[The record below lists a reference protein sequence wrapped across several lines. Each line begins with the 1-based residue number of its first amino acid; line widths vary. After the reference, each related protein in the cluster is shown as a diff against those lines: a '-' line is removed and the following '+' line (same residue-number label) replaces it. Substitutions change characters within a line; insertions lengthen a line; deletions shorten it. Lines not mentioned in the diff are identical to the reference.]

1 MNAFTFVSLVC
12 LLSTSPVVAS
22 LDTSEF
28 YPGKIRT
35 ALYLK
40 DAKPLSDYKHC
51 ISFASKMYKV
61 HELVLMAV
69 LLTEDGYLAPLR
81 QNVNGTYDHGFGQIN
96 SVRKEEVAKIGFSME
111 ELVINPCKNIIATSY
126 LLSTEIKDAKQFW
139 TGVANYHYSD
149 AGKHPKN
156 HFRYKINVFNQYL
169 SLVAIA
175 EGL

>member
-1 MNAFTFVSLVC
+1 MNAYTFASLGFF
-12 LLSTSPVVAS
+12 LATSSVVAS
-22 LDTSEF
+22 MDLPET

-40 DAKPLSDYKHC
+40 EAKPLGDYKHC
-51 ISFASKMYKV
+51 ISFASKTYKV

-69 LLTEDGYLAPLR
+69 LLTEGGYLAPLKR
-81 QNVNGTYDHGFGQIN
+81 NANGTYDHGFGQIN

-111 ELVINPCKNIIATSY
+111 ELVINPCKNILATSY
-126 LLSTEIKDAKQFW
+126 LLSTEIKDAAELW
-139 TGVANYHYSD
+139 TGVANYHYSN
-149 AGKHPKN
+149 AGKHPKY

-175 EGL
+175 EGH